1 MDVYKEMY
9 LRLFNEM
16 TDIKDL
22 ASGMATQASEIGYR
36 VKAAQA
42 AVEEMFLAAEEKKE
56 AARISARFLFSVT
69 ASFISGLMYHPGLS
83 LIHI

>member
-16 TDIKDL
+16 TDIKAL

-56 AARISARFLFSVT
+56 AGT
-69 ASFISGLMYHPGLS
+69 D
-83 LIHI
+83 

>member
-42 AVEEMFLAAEEKKE
+42 AVEEMLLAAEEKKE
-56 AARISARFLFSVT
+56 AGT
-69 ASFISGLMYHPGLS
+69 D
-83 LIHI
+83 

>member
-42 AVEEMFLAAEEKKE
+42 AVEEMFWRPRKK
-56 AARISARFLFSVT
+56 RKRHGLVP
-69 ASFISGLMYHPGLS
+69 ASFFPSQLLS
-83 LIHI
+83 FRG

>member
-56 AARISARFLFSVT
+56 AGT
-69 ASFISGLMYHPGLS
+69 D
-83 LIHI
+83 

>member
-16 TDIKDL
+16 TDNKDL
-22 ASGMATQASEIGYR
+22 ASRMATQASEIGYR

-56 AARISARFLFSVT
+56 AGT
-69 ASFISGLMYHPGLS
+69 D
-83 LIHI
+83 